1 MRSISIHFSSAARER
16 FIGSPFYEIGIALI
30 KVQRLA
36 GCKSGVLLHAYDVAV
51 IKTVQA
57 VILRA
62 AAGSIFFT
70 GPKKKKLA
78 FEIASKAVE
87 FCACPHRDVR

>member
-36 GCKSGVLLHAYDVAV
+36 DCKSGVLLHAYDVAV
-51 IKTVQA
+51 IKTLQA

-62 AAGSIFFT
+62 AAGSIFFAGT
-70 GPKKKKLA
+70 KKKLA

>member
-1 MRSISIHFSSAARER
+1 MRSISIYFSSAARER

-30 KVQRLA
+30 KVQRLLA
-36 GCKSGVLLHAYDVAV
+36 GCKSGVLLHGYYDVAV

-62 AAGSIFFT
+62 AAGSNFFAGT
-70 GPKKKKLA
+70 EKKKA
-78 FEIASKAVE
+78 RI
-87 FCACPHRDVR
+87 